1 MIGRILIIHHIHLG
15 FGMEGNGV
23 NGNECVDE
31 IEKDV
36 G

>member
-1 MIGRILIIHHIHLG
+1 MIHHIHLG
-15 FGMEGNGV
+15 LGMEGNGV
-23 NGNECVDE
+23 SGNECVDE